1 MSSAQLT
8 IVTESDLDKNLA
20 SSNLAVESVQSLKA
34 AFQPHFSA
42 FSKLATAAQAIP
54 KDAPKAARAMRLE
67 MRAIRLNAEKTRK
80 ELNEDS
86 AARTKAVNGLNH
98 LLLYALS
105 PIEKYLQEI
114 EDAEEIAEKARLDAL
129 RNTRATELSKY
140 TELPGYDLSTIP
152 QAQYDLILLGAKTAY
167 EAKLKAEA
175 DRIEAERVAAIQRA
189 EKEKADAAERERLR
203 IENEKLV
210 KAAQEAE
217 AARKEAEA
225 KVAAERKAAQEK
237 VDKEKAER
245 DAAEKVRIA
254 KEAAEKK
261 KLADEA
267 AAKQRAIEEAAR
279 KEKEASQKKA
289 DEERKK
295 REALE
300 AEIKRREKEEADK
313 KAAEIARIEAE
324 KAAIQA
330 AQEQALKAPDA
341 DKLRELAKV
350 ISNISIPVLTS
361 KAGKT
366 LSPKL
371 AEQVKKFARWVNDE
385 ASKL

>member
-1 MSSAQLT
+1 MSSTELT
-8 IVTESDLDKNLA
+8 IVTESDLDKSLA
-20 SSNLAVESVQSLKA
+20 SSNLVVESVVSIKA

-42 FSKLATAAQAIP
+42 FSKLAVAAQAIP

-67 MRAIRLNAEKTRK
+67 MRAIRLSAEKTRK

-105 PIEKYLQEI
+105 PIEKSLQEI

-129 RNTRATELSKY
+129 RQTRATELSKY

-152 QAQYDLILLGAKTAY
+152 QAQYDLLLLGAKTAY
-167 EAKLKAEA
+167 EAKIKAEA
-175 DRIEAERVAAIQRA
+175 DRVEAERVAAIQRA

-203 IENEKLV
+203 LENEKLLQ
-210 KAAQEAE
+210 AA
-217 AARKEAEA
+217 KEAEM
-225 KVAAERKAAQEK
+225 KVAKERAEREAI
-237 VDKEKAER
+237 EKAR
-245 DAAEKVRIA
+245 LA

-267 AAKQRAIEEAAR
+267 AAKQREIEEAAR
-279 KEKEASQKKA
+279 KEKAAIEAKAKAEREEAQKKA
-289 DEERKK
+289 NDERKK

-300 AEIKRREKEEADK
+300 AEIKRLAQVEADK
-313 KAAEIARIEAE
+313 KAAEL
-324 KAAIQA
+324 A
-330 AQEQALKAPDA
+330 AQEAALAAPDKEKIMA
-341 DKLRELAKV
+341 FAQTVGNLA
-350 ISNISIPVLTS
+350 IPSLTS
-361 KAGKT
+361 KAGKA

-371 AEQVKKFARWVNDE
+371 TEQVNKFAAWINSE
-385 ASKL
+385 ENKL